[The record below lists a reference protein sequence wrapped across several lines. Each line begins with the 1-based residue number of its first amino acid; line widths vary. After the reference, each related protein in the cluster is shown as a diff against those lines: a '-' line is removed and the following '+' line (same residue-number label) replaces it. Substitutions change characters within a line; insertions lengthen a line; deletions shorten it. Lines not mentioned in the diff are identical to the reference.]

1 MEAISFT
8 SPTWYTLT
16 LSEGKDLV
24 ASLKDFFQRKQLGLA
39 YVVSCIGSLEKVVLA
54 FPKTQTMPPEVEQ
67 ISLEGLFE
75 INGISGNIKKESEDI
90 KVHLHGSVSSRGREV
105 SGGAIIAGTR
115 VFKVAEL
122 LILGFKNLD

>member
-1 MEAISFT
+1 
-8 SPTWYTLT
+8 
-16 LSEGKDLV
+16 
-24 ASLKDFFQRKQLGLA
+24 
-39 YVVSCIGSLEKVVLA
+39 VLA
-54 FPKTQTMPPEVEQ
+54 FPKTQTIPPEVEQ

-75 INGISGNIKKESEDI
+75 INGISGNIKKESGDI
-90 KVHLHGSVSSRGREV
+90 KVHLHGSVSKKGKEV